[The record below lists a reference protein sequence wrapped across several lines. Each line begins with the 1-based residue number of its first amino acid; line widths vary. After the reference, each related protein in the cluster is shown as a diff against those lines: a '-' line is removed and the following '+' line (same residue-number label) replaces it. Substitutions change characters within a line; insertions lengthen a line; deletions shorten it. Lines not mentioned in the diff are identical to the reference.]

1 MEDNKYQEYIQ
12 LVDDC
17 SSFGRWYCKICEIL
31 KQRNVPA
38 TRLPD
43 RKHFMSR
50 LLGCL
55 DERKLENWLSKYSEL
70 EAIDI
75 DDLENKDR
83 SEDEGSS

>member
-1 MEDNKYQEYIQ
+1 MDDKYKEYIE

-50 LLGCL
+50 LLHCL
-55 DERKLENWLSKYSEL
+55 DENKLEIWLTKYSEL
-70 EAIDI
+70 ESIDI
-75 DDLENKDR
+75 DDLENEESN
-83 SEDEGSS
+83 SEEQL

>member
-1 MEDNKYQEYIQ
+1 MEDKYQEFIQ

-31 KQRNVPA
+31 KQRNVPS

-55 DERKLENWLSKYSEL
+55 DEKKLERWLTKYAEL

-75 DDLENKDR
+75 DNLEDGDFQN
-83 SEDEGSS
+83 EEAE